1 MKARY
6 PAKRLLLIGVD
17 GATLDLINL
26 WIDDLPNFAQLLK
39 GGAWG
44 RLESTPDQNSAAS
57 WSSIVT
63 GKNPGKHGIFWFVEY
78 KEGSYDYRYINA
90 SYRDGKTLWRLL
102 SEAGKRVGAINVPIS
117 YPAEEVNGFVI
128 SGIDCPG
135 IEDPRFTYPPELSEE
150 IRKEVGEYI
159 IEPGIPSFVT
169 AGRLEEG
176 VTRLHQT
183 VAQRLAV
190 TKYLMRARPWEFFMV
205 VFTSP
210 DSAQHFYWKYMEPEG
225 FEVSPKEVEKYQ
237 DTIRNVYRQVDQAL
251 GELLALAGEDCNV
264 LVVSDHGG
272 TAATGRSR
280 FLARWLE
287 AIGVLKYKERGA
299 LDSLQGKAKQLCFD
313 TLAWGYR
320 QIDKRFGREFKLRL
334 ARLFPRLRERIEIH
348 ISYGEIDWPATKA
361 YTDARR
367 PNIWINLRGRQPQG
381 IVEPC
386 EEYERVRDYII
397 ERLMAARDTRTGL
410 PLAEAVLRREE
421 AYHGRHVPKAP
432 DLVIQWMEKAH
443 LDRADLG
450 EETSGV
456 LGEERKR
463 TIFFR
468 GPVTISGGHAK
479 YGVIFMRGPGVKQ
492 GVEITGAKVTD
503 VAPTVLYLMGESIP
517 EDMDGRVL
525 NEAFEEELLL
535 HHPIRR
541 VSLEEGEAGERAVY
555 SDEDAQT
562 IGDRLRGLG
571 YVE

>member
-1 MKARY
+1 MKVQY

-17 GATLDLINL
+17 AATLDLINPWL
-26 WIDDLPNFAQLLK
+26 DELPNFAQLLK
-39 GGAWG
+39 DGAWG
-44 RLESTPDQNSAAS
+44 RMESTPEQNSAAS

-78 KEGSYDYRYINA
+78 KEGSYEYRYINA
-90 SYRDGKTLWRLL
+90 SYRDGKALWCLL

-128 SGIDCPG
+128 SGIDCPDT
-135 IEDPRFTYPPELSEE
+135 EDPRFIYPPELNEE

-159 IEPGIPSFVT
+159 IEPGTPSFVA
-169 AGRLEEG
+169 AGRWEEG
-176 VTRLHQT
+176 AVRLHQT

-190 TKYLMRARPWEFFMV
+190 TKHLMRTRPWEFFMV

-225 FEVSPKEVEKYQ
+225 FEVSPEEVEKYQ
-237 DTIRNVYRQVDQAL
+237 DTIRSVYRQVDQAI
-251 GELLALAGEDCNV
+251 GELLALAGEDCGV

-280 FLARWLE
+280 FLTRWLE
-287 AIGVLKYKERGA
+287 SIGVLKYKERGA
-299 LDSLQGKAKQLCFD
+299 PDSLQGKAKQLCFD

-320 QIDKRFGREFKLRL
+320 QIDKRFGRELKIRL
-334 ARLFPRLRERIEIH
+334 AGLFPRLRERIEIH
-348 ISYGEIDWPATKA
+348 VSYGEIDWSATKA
-361 YTDARR
+361 YTDGRR

-381 IVEPC
+381 IVEPG
-386 EEYERVRDYII
+386 EEYERVRDHII
-397 ERLMAARDTRTGL
+397 ERLMAARDGRTGL
-410 PLAEAVLRREE
+410 PLVEAVLRREE

-432 DLVIQWMEKAH
+432 DLVIQWMEKTH
-443 LDRADLG
+443 LESADLG
-450 EETSGV
+450 EEAMGV
-456 LGEERKR
+456 LREERRR
-463 TIFFR
+463 TIVFR

-479 YGVIFMRGPGVKQ
+479 YGVIFMRGPGVKE

-525 NEAFEEELLL
+525 SEAFKEEFLL

-541 VSLEEGEAGERAVY
+541 VSVEEGEAGERAGY

-571 YVE
+571 YIE

>member
-1 MKARY
+1 MKMRY
-6 PAKRLLLIGVD
+6 PAKKVLLIGVD
-17 GATLDLINL
+17 AATLDLINPWL
-26 WIDDLPNFAQLLK
+26 GELPNFAQLLK
-39 GGAWG
+39 DGAWG
-44 RLESTPDQNSAAS
+44 KLESTPEQNSAAS

-78 KEGSYDYRYINA
+78 KEGSYEYRYINA
-90 SYRDGKTLWRLL
+90 SYRDGKALWRLL

-135 IEDPRFTYPPELSEE
+135 TEAPRFTYLPELSEE

-176 VTRLHQT
+176 VARLHQT

-190 TKYLMRARPWEFFMV
+190 TKHLMRTRPWEFFMV
-205 VFTSP
+205 VFTSL
-210 DSAQHFYWKYMEPEG
+210 DSVQHFYWKYMEPEG
-225 FEVSPKEVEKYQ
+225 FEVAPEEVEKYQ
-237 DTIRNVYRQVDQAL
+237 NAIRDVYRQVDQAI
-251 GELLALAGEDCNV
+251 GELLALAGEDCSV

-287 AIGVLKYKERGA
+287 SIGVLKYGERGA
-299 LDSLQGKAKQLCFD
+299 PDSLQGKAKRLCFD
-313 TLAWGYR
+313 TLGWGYR

-334 ARLFPRLRERIEIH
+334 AKLLPKLRERIEIH
-348 ISYGEIDWPATKA
+348 ISYGEIDWSATKA

-367 PNIWINLRGRQPQG
+367 PNIWINLHGRQPQG
-381 IVEPC
+381 IVEPG
-386 EEYERVRDYII
+386 EEYDRVRDYII
-397 ERLMAARDTRTGL
+397 ERLMAARDSGSGL
-410 PLAEAVLRREE
+410 PLVEAVLKREE
-421 AYHGRHVPKAP
+421 AYHGRYVPKAP

-443 LDRADLG
+443 LERADLG
-450 EETSGV
+450 EEASGV
-456 LGEERKR
+456 LREERGK
-463 TIFFR
+463 TVVFR

-479 YGVIFMRGPGVKQ
+479 YGVIFMRGPGVKE
-492 GVEITGAKVTD
+492 GVEVTGAKVTD
-503 VAPTVLYLMGESIP
+503 VAPTVLYLMGEPIP

-525 NEAFEEELLL
+525 NGAFEEELLL

-541 VSLEEGEAGERAVY
+541 VSVEEGEAGERAGY
-555 SDEDAQT
+555 SDEDAET